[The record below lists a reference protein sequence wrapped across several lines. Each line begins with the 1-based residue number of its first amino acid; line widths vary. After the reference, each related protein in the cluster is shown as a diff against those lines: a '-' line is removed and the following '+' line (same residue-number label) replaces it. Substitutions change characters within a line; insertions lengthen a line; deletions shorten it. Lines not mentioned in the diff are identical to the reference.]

1 MSKQMLK
8 KIKLFLFSSRF
19 KIAIWYSLIFLFLEI
34 LFGLSI
40 YFYLYNKSK
49 VNLDTNL
56 KAQATAILR
65 IIEEKQFDLETFQPN
80 ETYKSE
86 DELIW
91 DILYDA
97 IVFNRRNTF
106 IQIFNGKRIIFK
118 TANLKNNIIVIK
130 NKKLNEIFDYDNP
143 NLSEHKIR
151 VCNLRGKSIDVI
163 VAYPIEQIA
172 FMLNG
177 LTEIYIWIAPIFF
190 LISIL
195 GGTLI
200 SMKSLNRI
208 DAIIKKTEEI
218 TAHNLDEI
226 ILGGEYSDEFGRL
239 VNKMNEMIA
248 RIKKSIEYM
257 NQFSLAASHELKTP
271 LTILLGEI
279 EVALKSKKSSEEYQ
293 QILKSNYEE
302 TLRLIRI
309 VDNLFFISKS
319 EHSMINVELKEVDLQ
334 SFLIST
340 AHKMK
345 ILGEEKNMTIEVG
358 SIPETKII
366 CDPDLMKQALSNLID
381 NAFKYG
387 EEFSSVKIFAIENE
401 NKVEIKI
408 WNKGVGIK
416 EEEKEKIFDKFYRVD
431 SSRARKTGGVG
442 LGLSVVKSI
451 VELHKGK
458 IEVES
463 FPNVETIFTITLLK

>member
-1 MSKQMLK
+1 MIK
-8 KIKLFLFSSRF
+8 KLKLFLFSSRF
-19 KIAIWYSLIFLFLEI
+19 KIAFWYSIVFLILEI
-34 LFGLSI
+34 LFGISI
-40 YFYLYNKSK
+40 YLYLYHKSK

-56 KAQATAILR
+56 KAQANAILR
-65 IIEEKQFDLETFQPN
+65 IMEEKQLDLNSFQPN

-106 IQIFNGKRIIFK
+106 IQISANNKMVFK
-118 TANLKNNIIVIK
+118 TVNLKNNIININNQK
-130 NKKLNEIFDYDNP
+130 ADGIIDYNNV
-143 NLSEHKIR
+143 NLSDHTIR
-151 VCNLRGKSIDVI
+151 VCFLKGKNIDVI
-163 VAYPIEQIA
+163 VAYPTEQIA

-177 LTEIYIWIAPIFF
+177 LTEIYVGIAPIFF

-195 GGTLI
+195 GGVII
-200 SMKSLNRI
+200 SVKSLNRI
-208 DAIIKKTEEI
+208 DAIIRKTEEI

-226 ILGGEYSDEFGRL
+226 ILGGEYNDEFGRL

-248 RIKKSIEYM
+248 RIRKSVEYM
-257 NQFSLAASHELKTP
+257 NQFSLAAAHELKTP

-279 EVALKSKKSSEEYQ
+279 EVSLKSRKTCDEYL
-293 QILKSNYEE
+293 QILKSNFEE

-319 EHSMINVELKEVDLQ
+319 EHSMINVDLREIDLQ
-334 SFLIST
+334 SLLLSMT
-340 AHKMK
+340 HKMK
-345 ILGEEKNMTIEVG
+345 VLGEEKRMNIEVNVLQE
-358 SIPETKII
+358 IKIN
-366 CDPDLMKQALSNLID
+366 CDPDLLKQALSNLID

-387 EEFSSVKIFAIENE
+387 EESSTVKIIAEE
-401 NKVEIKI
+401 DGDKVYIKI
-408 WNKGVGIK
+408 INRGVGIN
-416 EEEKEKIFDKFYRVD
+416 EQDREKIFDKFYRVD

-451 VELHKGK
+451 VDLHKGK

-463 FPNVETIFTITLLK
+463 IPNSETIFTITLFK

>member
-1 MSKQMLK
+1 
-8 KIKLFLFSSRF
+8 
-19 KIAIWYSLIFLFLEI
+19 
-34 LFGLSI
+34 
-40 YFYLYNKSK
+40 
-49 VNLDTNL
+49 
-56 KAQATAILR
+56 
-65 IIEEKQFDLETFQPN
+65 
-80 ETYKSE
+80 
-86 DELIW
+86 
-91 DILYDA
+91 
-97 IVFNRRNTF
+97 
-106 IQIFNGKRIIFK
+106 
-118 TANLKNNIIVIK
+118 
-130 NKKLNEIFDYDNP
+130 
-143 NLSEHKIR
+143 
-151 VCNLRGKSIDVI
+151 
-163 VAYPIEQIA
+163 
-172 FMLNG
+172 
-177 LTEIYIWIAPIFF
+177 
-190 LISIL
+190 
-195 GGTLI
+195 
-200 SMKSLNRI
+200 
-208 DAIIKKTEEI
+208 
-218 TAHNLDEI
+218 
-226 ILGGEYSDEFGRL
+226 
-239 VNKMNEMIA
+239 MNEMIA
-248 RIKKSIEYM
+248 RIKESIEYM
-257 NQFSLAASHELKTP
+257 NQFSLAAAHELKTP

-345 ILGEEKNMTIEVG
+345 ILGEEKNMSIEVG

-463 FPNVETIFTITLLK
+463 IPNVETIFTITLFK